1 VGPLINLLVD
11 GMQVE
16 VAQPPEL
23 VRDFERSLD
32 RVAEGNLIQE
42 QVASFL

>member
-1 VGPLINLLVD
+1 MGPLINLLAA

-16 VAQPPEL
+16 VAQPLEL
-23 VRDFERSLD
+23 VREVVRSLD
-32 RVAEGNLIQE
+32 RVAEGNWVQE

>member
-1 VGPLINLLVD
+1 MINLLAA

-23 VRDFERSLD
+23 VREVVRSLD